1 VDREIADPARPERRG
16 TSDGVSGHMAA
27 AATLS
32 TARSTRSVL
41 PETPPP
47 AHYKGLVEK
56 AVWLSADA
64 AHLKDD

>member
-1 VDREIADPARPERRG
+1 VDRKIADPARPERRG

-27 AATLS
+27 AAILS
-32 TARSTRSVL
+32 MARSTRSVL

-47 AHYKGLVEK
+47 RPKPGMVGK
-56 AVWLSADA
+56 AVLLSADA